1 MTSTATNYDFVNVL
15 LYVRDLKRIFMQISK
30 LESKYL

>member
-1 MTSTATNYDFVNVL
+1 MTLTATNYDFVDVL
-15 LYVRDLKRIFMQISK
+15 PRVKDLKRIFMQISK